1 MPIPDF
7 IAELRDLIGP
17 HPLWLPGMTAVICR
31 PGQSTAGKSQS
42 SEPGAEMLCVR
53 RSDNG
58 RWTPVTGIVDPGEA
72 PGMTA
77 VREAR
82 EEAGVEIRVD
92 RLVGVFVVPE
102 VVYPN
107 GDRSAYLDI
116 TFACTWLSGEP
127 YPADD
132 ESTEARFFPLE
143 DLPPMTQAMMQRVE
157 AALTDEVAARF

>member
-7 IAELRDLIGP
+7 IIDLRELVGA
-17 HPLWLPGMTAVICR
+17 HPLWLPGMTAVILR
-31 PGQSTAGKSQS
+31 PATSTPSAKGGQ
-42 SEPGAEMLCVR
+42 EMLCVR

-72 PGMTA
+72 PAVTA

-107 GDRSAYLDI
+107 GDRSAYLDV

-132 ESTEARFFPLE
+132 ESTQAQFIAIA
-143 DLPPMTQAMMQRVE
+143 DLPPMSEVMRERVD
-157 AALTDEVAARF
+157 AALADEVAARF

>member
-7 IAELRDLIGP
+7 IAELRGLVGS
-17 HPLWLPGMTAVICR
+17 HPLWLPGMTAVILR
-31 PGQSTAGKSQS
+31 PNPSTPSA
-42 SEPGAEMLCVR
+42 EEMLCVR
-53 RSDNG
+53 RSDTG

-72 PGMTA
+72 PALTA

-107 GDRSAYLDI
+107 GDRSAYLDV

-132 ESTEARFFPLE
+132 ESTDARFFAIA
-143 DLPPMTQAMMQRVE
+143 DLPPMSGAMRVRVD
-157 AALTDEVAARF
+157 AALADEVAARF